1 MEKTQLALE
10 IAEKLLAFL
19 GADPKF
25 DLEENNGRIRVSAM
39 VGEAGFLIGKEGENL
54 RALQHIFQLMFIK
67 KAKEPLGL
75 GGLVLDINNYFKE
88 KENYLQALAK
98 NSAQRALETKKP
110 VVLDP
115 MPAFERR
122 IIHLIVEGV
131 DGVVSES
138 SGEGEE
144 RRIVIKPKNS

>member
-10 IAEKLLAFL
+10 IAKELLAFL

-25 DLEENNGRIRVSAM
+25 DLEESDGRVRVSAT

-67 KAKEPLGL
+67 KTKEPLRPGD
-75 GGLVLDINNYFKE
+75 LVLDINNYFKE

-98 NSAQRALETKKP
+98 NSASRVLETKKP

-131 DGVVSES
+131 EGVASES

-144 RRIVIKPKNS
+144 RRVVIKPK